1 VAVILVACVMAVVVA
16 QAQGVDGVSA
26 QERKV
31 WNGQTIH
38 DLDLDDTAREGA
50 LRGSLRARAPSG
62 DIGFQAHLTGTP
74 VEFRSIR
81 VKVVR

>member
-1 VAVILVACVMAVVVA
+1 VAFVMAVVVA
-16 QAQGVDGVSA
+16 PAQGVDGVSA

-38 DLDLDDTAREGA
+38 DLELDDTAYEGA
-50 LRGSLRARAPSG
+50 LRGSLRARASSG
-62 DIGFQAHLTGTP
+62 DIGFQAHL
-74 VEFRSIR
+74 EFRSVR